1 MNHKSKTVLF
11 KCLDVLPRQAGFYLY
26 HKLQELFGKDT
37 IDYKIESTRKSLETI
52 SRILDRNGFELKNKH
67 IIELGSG
74 WLPILPYLLKYD
86 SNANRVDT
94 YDINKHYKLSE
105 IVKLNVLFSKKYG
118 VPSSAFEGVFQL
130 PKDIRYFP
138 YTDICNGNFINADL
152 VVSRFVLEHIPL
164 ESIIKIHETFRKK
177 LKSGSYIVHLIS
189 PSDHRAYSDDSISLY
204 DFLKYSNEEWDRIQT
219 KFDYHNRLRL
229 PQYLQLFEKDFEI
242 VSLEFDSCK
251 EGSEQHRKFKKLKIN
266 ELYKNYSDEELT
278 AGSIAVL
285 LKVR

>member
-11 KCLDVLPRQAGFYLY
+11 KSLDVLPEQLGFYLY
-26 HKLQELFGKDT
+26 HKLQQLFAKDM

-52 SRILDRNGFELKNKH
+52 VRILNKNGFELKNKH

-74 WLPILPYLLKYD
+74 WLPILPYLLKYN
-86 SNANRVDT
+86 SNAKRVDT

-118 VPSSAFEGVFQL
+118 IPPNTFDGVFQL

-138 YTDICNGNFINADL
+138 YTDICNGDFINADL
-152 VVSRFVLEHIPL
+152 AVSRFVLEHVSP
-164 ESIIKIHETFRKK
+164 ESIIKIHETFREK

-189 PSDHRAYSDDSISLY
+189 PSDHRAYSDSSLSLY
-204 DFLKYSNEEWDRIQT
+204 DFLKYSNEEWDSIQT
-219 KFDYHNRLRL
+219 KFDYHNRIRL
-229 PQYLQLFEKDFEI
+229 PQYLQLFEKNFEI

-251 EGSEQHRKFKKLKIN
+251 EGSEQHRKFKKFKIN
-266 ELYKNYSDEELT
+266 ELYENYSDEELT
-278 AGSIAVL
+278 AGSIAIL

>member
-11 KCLDVLPRQAGFYLY
+11 KCLDVLPEQLGFYLY
-26 HKLQELFGKDT
+26 HKLQQLFAKDM

-52 SRILDRNGFELKNKH
+52 VRILNKNGFELKNKH

-74 WLPILPYLLKYD
+74 WLPILPYLLKYN

-118 VPSSAFEGVFQL
+118 IPPNTFDGVFQL

-138 YTDICNGNFINADL
+138 CTDICNGDLINADL
-152 VVSRFVLEHIPL
+152 AVSRFVLEHVSP
-164 ESIIKIHETFRKK
+164 ESIIKIHETFREK

-189 PSDHRAYSDDSISLY
+189 PSDHRAYSDSSLSLY
-204 DFLKYSNEEWDRIQT
+204 DFLKYSNEEWDSIQT
-219 KFDYHNRLRL
+219 KFDYHNRIRL
-229 PQYLQLFEKDFEI
+229 PQYLQLFEKNFEI

-251 EGSEQHRKFKKLKIN
+251 EGSEQHRKFKKCKIN
-266 ELYKNYSDEELT
+266 ELYENYSDEELT
-278 AGSIAVL
+278 AGSIAIL

>member
-11 KCLDVLPRQAGFYLY
+11 KCLDVLPEQLGFYLY
-26 HKLQELFGKDT
+26 HKLQQLFAKDM

-52 SRILDRNGFELKNKH
+52 VRILNKNGFELKNKH

-74 WLPILPYLLKYD
+74 WLPILPYLLKYN

-118 VPSSAFEGVFQL
+118 IPPNTFDGVFQL

-138 YTDICNGNFINADL
+138 YTDICNGDFINADL
-152 VVSRFVLEHIPL
+152 AVSRFVLEHVSP
-164 ESIIKIHETFRKK
+164 ESIIKIHETFREK

-189 PSDHRAYSDDSISLY
+189 PSDHRAYSDSSLSLY
-204 DFLKYSNEEWDRIQT
+204 DFLKYSNEEWDSIQT
-219 KFDYHNRLRL
+219 KFDYHNRIRL
-229 PQYLQLFEKDFEI
+229 PQYLQLFEKNFEI

-251 EGSEQHRKFKKLKIN
+251 EGSEQHRKFKKFKIN
-266 ELYKNYSDEELT
+266 ELYENYSDEELT
-278 AGSIAVL
+278 AGSIAIL
-285 LKVR
+285 LKIR

>member
-11 KCLDVLPRQAGFYLY
+11 KCLDVLPRQFGFYLY
-26 HKLQELFGKDT
+26 HKLQELFAKDT

-52 SRILDRNGFELKNKH
+52 SRILDKNGIELKSKH

-105 IVKLNVLFSKKYG
+105 IVKLNALFSKKYG
-118 VPSSAFEGVFQL
+118 VPASTFEGVFQL
-130 PKDIRYFP
+130 PKGIRYFP
-138 YTDICNGNFINADL
+138 YTDICNGDFMDTDL
-152 VVSRFVLEHIPL
+152 VVSRFVLEHVPT
-164 ESIIKIHETFRKK
+164 ESIIKIHETFREK

-189 PSDHRAYSDDSISLY
+189 PSDHRAYSDSSLSLY
-204 DFLKYSNEEWDRIQT
+204 DFLKYNNEEWDGIQT

-229 PQYLQLFEKDFEI
+229 PQYLQLFEKSFEI

-266 ELYKNYSDEELT
+266 ELYENYSEEELT
-278 AGSIAVL
+278 AGSIVIL

>member
-11 KCLDVLPRQAGFYLY
+11 KCLDVLPEQLGFYLY
-26 HKLQELFGKDT
+26 HKLQQLFAKDM

-52 SRILDRNGFELKNKH
+52 VRILNKNGFELKNKH

-74 WLPILPYLLKYD
+74 WLPILPYLLKYN

-118 VPSSAFEGVFQL
+118 IPPNTFDGVFQL

-138 YTDICNGNFINADL
+138 YTDICNGDFINADL
-152 VVSRFVLEHIPL
+152 AVSRFVLEHVSP
-164 ESIIKIHETFRKK
+164 ESIIKIHETFREK

-189 PSDHRAYSDDSISLY
+189 PSDHRAYSDSSLSLY
-204 DFLKYSNEEWDRIQT
+204 DFLKYSNEEWDSIQT
-219 KFDYHNRLRL
+219 KFDYHNRIRL
-229 PQYLQLFEKDFEI
+229 PQYLQLFEKNFEI

-251 EGSEQHRKFKKLKIN
+251 EGSEQHRKFKKFKIN
-266 ELYKNYSDEELT
+266 ELYENYSDEELT
-278 AGSIAVL
+278 AGSIAIL

>member
-11 KCLDVLPRQAGFYLY
+11 KCLDVLPEQLGFYLY
-26 HKLQELFGKDT
+26 HKLQQLFAKDM

-52 SRILDRNGFELKNKH
+52 IRILDKNGFELKNKH

-74 WLPILPYLLKYD
+74 WLPILPYLLKYN
-86 SNANRVDT
+86 SNAKRVDT

-118 VPSSAFEGVFQL
+118 IPPNTFDGVFQL

-138 YTDICNGNFINADL
+138 YTDICNGDFINADL
-152 VVSRFVLEHIPL
+152 AVSRFVLEHVSP
-164 ESIIKIHETFRKK
+164 ESIIKIHETFREK

-189 PSDHRAYSDDSISLY
+189 PSDHRAYSDSSLSLY
-204 DFLKYSNEEWDRIQT
+204 DFLKYSNEEWDSIQT
-219 KFDYHNRLRL
+219 KFDYHNRIRL
-229 PQYLQLFEKDFEI
+229 PQYLQLFEKNFEI

-251 EGSEQHRKFKKLKIN
+251 EGSEQHRKFKKFEIN
-266 ELYKNYSDEELT
+266 ELYENYSDEELT
-278 AGSIAVL
+278 AGSIAIL

>member
-11 KCLDVLPRQAGFYLY
+11 KCLDVLPEQLGFYLY
-26 HKLQELFGKDT
+26 HKLQQLFAKDM
-37 IDYKIESTRKSLETI
+37 IDYKIESTRKLLETI
-52 SRILDRNGFELKNKH
+52 LRILDKNGFELKNKH

-74 WLPILPYLLKYD
+74 WLPILPYLLKYN

-118 VPSSAFEGVFQL
+118 IPPNTFDGVFQL

-138 YTDICNGNFINADL
+138 YTDICNGDFINADL
-152 VVSRFVLEHIPL
+152 AVSRFVLEHVSP
-164 ESIIKIHETFRKK
+164 ESIIKIHETFREK

-189 PSDHRAYSDDSISLY
+189 PSDHRAYSDSSLSLY
-204 DFLKYSNEEWDRIQT
+204 DFLKYSNEEWDSIQT
-219 KFDYHNRLRL
+219 KFDYHNRIRL
-229 PQYLQLFEKDFEI
+229 PQYLQLFEKNFEI

-251 EGSEQHRKFKKLKIN
+251 EGSEQHRKFKKFKIN
-266 ELYKNYSDEELT
+266 ELYENYSDEELT
-278 AGSIAVL
+278 AGSIAIL